1 VICYLADW
9 ASLRSAVWSLGFVA
23 TFVLFVTPLLG

>member
-9 ASLRSAVWSLGFVA
+9 ASLRSAVWSVGFLVNFA
-23 TFVLFVTPLLG
+23 LFLTPLLA